1 MYTIGQFSRI
11 CKISTKALRH
21 YERIGLLLPD
31 RVDQENQYR
40 YYSPEQIDAV
50 KAITFMKDLGIPLKT
65 VKQIIEQGN
74 LPGEIES
81 VLEEQ
86 RAALL
91 EQLSTLNGRLV
102 RLGWWKKS
110 MEDRDMNDFNNYD
123 IRLRD
128 VPETLVFSKR
138 KTLVNIHEELPV
150 ILRDLLDTLSAAG
163 AVCSGAPVMLY
174 YDDFSKESFNPNKV
188 DVEVAWP
195 VADPH
200 FSNRTLPA
208 VRVAALTYVGPYD
221 GLEAAYGAVIGW
233 INQNGYQIDLPT
245 REASLND
252 PSVTPPEQLVTEILI
267 PVK

>member
-1 MYTIGQFSRI
+1 
-11 CKISTKALRH
+11 
-21 YERIGLLLPD
+21 
-31 RVDQENQYR
+31 
-40 YYSPEQIDAV
+40 
-50 KAITFMKDLGIPLKT
+50 
-65 VKQIIEQGN
+65 
-74 LPGEIES
+74 
-81 VLEEQ
+81 
-86 RAALL
+86 
-91 EQLSTLNGRLV
+91 
-102 RLGWWKKS
+102 
-110 MEDRDMNDFNNYD
+110 MNDFNNYD